1 MYDILGCP
9 FTLFGDFEMTY
20 RELIE
25 QLEKLTEEQ
34 LECTVTV
41 DSLERRECY
50 PALLAITG
58 NDHDSLDEDHP
69 ILTIY

>member
-1 MYDILGCP
+1 M
-9 FTLFGDFEMTY
+9 TLRRIEMTY

-41 DSLERRECY
+41 QDLYDTDYYDADFDIVVES
-50 PALLAITG
+50 
-58 NDHDSLDEDHP
+58 DVLDEDHP
-69 ILTIY
+69 IITFEKVLWRLR

>member
-1 MYDILGCP
+1 
-9 FTLFGDFEMTY
+9 MTY

-41 DSLERRECY
+41 QDLYQEEYYSADFDIVVES
-50 PALLAITG
+50 
-58 NDHDSLDEDHP
+58 DVLDEDHP
-69 ILTIY
+69 VLTFSR